1 MKRHV
6 GINTLLTTTHSHLPC
21 LIGNLNRNYRWFKHG
36 QRVYLVN
43 PHEYESGVCEVRYRN
58 RDGVI
63 DAEQLPYEVLRDVR
77 LESVASHISVRCWRD
92 TPELMA
98 ALAAKIVEKF
108 CPRLDDFSVNTD
120 V

>member
-21 LIGNLNRNYRWFKHG
+21 LIGNLNRDYRGFTRG

-43 PHEYESGVCEVRYRN
+43 PHEYQSGVCEVRYRN
-58 RDGVI
+58 RHGVI
-63 DAEQLPYEVLRDVR
+63 DAEQLPYEVMRDVR
-77 LESVASHISVRCWRD
+77 VESVVSRISVRCWRD
-92 TPELMA
+92 TPEAMA
-98 ALAAKIVEKF
+98 ALAAAIVEKF
-108 CPRLDDFSVNTD
+108 CPRLDDFSVDTD